1 VAGMTMAQFYA
12 ARLDELAAR
21 TWAIH
26 DVDRCDALLY
36 EDDLPGAALATAPE
50 CDCGYPAQI
59 LREVEAGRKLLAEY
73 TAVLKLVKLT
83 GGDKDVL
90 RYREFVLQHR
100 AAVHNGHPDYNP
112 DWAPA

>member
-1 VAGMTMAQFYA
+1 MTMAQFYA

-21 TWAIH
+21 AWAIH

-73 TAVLKLVKLT
+73 ERLARLSRLMRGVNPPSVLELAVKL
-83 GGDKDVL
+83 
-90 RYREFVLQHR
+90 R
-100 AAVHNGHPDYNP
+100 AAVYNDHPDYDP
-112 DWAPA
+112 AWAPA